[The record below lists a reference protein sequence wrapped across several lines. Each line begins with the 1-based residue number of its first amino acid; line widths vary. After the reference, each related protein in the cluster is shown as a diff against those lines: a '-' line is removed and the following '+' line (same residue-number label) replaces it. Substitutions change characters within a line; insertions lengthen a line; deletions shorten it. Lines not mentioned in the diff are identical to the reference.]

1 VDKGYQRGEMERI
14 ALAIQ
19 NSDMRSDLL
28 AANQLIEQLQAE
40 VTAIRAAG
48 DALAESYE
56 WVALHHDQIVDGP
69 LIAWK
74 EARRG

>member
-1 VDKGYQRGEMERI
+1 MDKGYQRGEMERI

-28 AANQLIEQLQAE
+28 AANQLIERLRAE
-40 VTAIRAAG
+40 NERLRAAG
-48 DALAESYE
+48 DEMADDVPHGYESLRH
-56 WVALHHDQIVDGP
+56 WQ
-69 LIAWK
+69 